1 MDQKNLNSIT
11 AEMSR
16 LIILVNKIMEYEKSD
31 REKLEIDLDAY
42 NVSDLIK
49 SLVETHKKRLKENK
63 QRIKVT

>member
-1 MDQKNLNSIT
+1 
-11 AEMSR
+11 MSR